1 MEKEQENIN
10 EKFKE
15 LKPYQKKTVAR
26 FLENFSMIND
36 LNLVSIS
43 SEGMIC
49 RNCGKNIFI
58 KNGTSNG
65 VQRYQCKACNST
77 QFHDANTPL
86 YNLKL
91 KDKWTDF
98 VFIMLDNERSK
109 TTSKISEELDIN
121 YKTAFRWRHKF
132 LSSLNNVNNIELS
145 EETELDEI
153 YLPFTVKGVLGKEK
167 FDVYI
172 APDHPDNVESEFRI
186 EEKMM
191 EEESYQSIFMC
202 IHNRHQDFDFIPI
215 KIQKKGVVSEAD
227 LTRIMQEIKL
237 SEKTVITDSET
248 SMKSFLNKI
257 GNVNHLTFKS
267 SDIKQGILE
276 EKNVHNN
283 NINNSMMLLKN
294 WLKDFFGV
302 STKYLWNYLK
312 WFRFIRKFEIF
323 KMKETLRLTLI
334 DKNSYPRF
342 KSLFDDYVAF
352 VRV

>member
-1 MEKEQENIN
+1 MENKQENISQ
-10 EKFKE
+10 KFQD
-15 LKPYQKKTVAR
+15 LKPYQQKTVER
-26 FLENFSMIND
+26 FLDNFSMING

-43 SEGMIC
+43 SEGMVC
-49 RNCGKNIFI
+49 RNCGANNFV
-58 KNGTSNG
+58 KNGTIKG
-65 VQRYQCKACNST
+65 VQRYQCKVCDCT
-77 QFHDANTPL
+77 QSHDANTPL

-98 VFIMLDNERSK
+98 VFIMLDKERSI
-109 TTSKISEELDIN
+109 TSSNISKELEVN

-132 LSSLNNVNNIELS
+132 LSSVNVVDNIELS

-153 YLPFTVKGVLGKEK
+153 YFPFTVKGIIGKEK

-172 APDHPDNVESEFRI
+172 APEHPDNVESEFRI

-215 KIQKKGVVSEAD
+215 KNQKKGVVSEAD
-227 LTRIMQEIKL
+227 LTRIMQKIKL
-237 SEKTVITDSET
+237 SGKTVITDSET

-257 GNVNHLTFKS
+257 GDVNHLTFKS
-267 SDIKQGILE
+267 SDIKRGILE

-283 NINNSMMLLKN
+283 NINNTIMLLKN

-323 KMKETLRLTLI
+323 KMKEMLRFTLS

-342 KSLFDDYVAF
+342 KSLFDDYVVFA
-352 VRV
+352 RL